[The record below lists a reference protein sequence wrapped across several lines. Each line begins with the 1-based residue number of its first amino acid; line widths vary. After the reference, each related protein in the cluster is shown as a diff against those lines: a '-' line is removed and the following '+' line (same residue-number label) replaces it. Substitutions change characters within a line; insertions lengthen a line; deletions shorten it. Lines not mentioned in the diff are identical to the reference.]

1 MSDTEPHVL
10 LFAGAFEL
18 RGSSAYTVR
27 LAERLQAHGVKA
39 EIVCSDARRIE
50 SERLPRCPVRVYPH
64 FEFPL
69 WGRAVLGTIRRDLAA
84 APPNLIHVQSWKVA
98 AQGAWLAEKLD
109 LPYVQTVHDYVP
121 GEQRLRVDPHR
132 CRRIIAVSDAVR
144 AELLGRVS
152 LADEQVRVI
161 SSGVDPAIAA
171 ETLPVLEPG
180 HIPVVGTAG
189 PLEAVKGLPYLLL
202 AAHQVLQ
209 THRDVEFLIA
219 GAGPEEASLRR
230 LAREL
235 QIADYVTFAP
245 NLQDLTPS
253 LAAMDIFCLPS
264 LRQGLGTIMLQAMAL
279 GKPVIATGVGGV
291 YSVVRHE
298 ETGLV
303 VQPSNAEELAER
315 IVSLLD
321 DPLKA
326 RSIAAAGQQLVRE
339 RFGVEKMVE
348 RTAALYREVLAES
361 ESVIAA
367 N

>member
-1 MSDTEPHVL
+1 MTETEPRVL
-10 LFAGAFEL
+10 LFAGRFEL

-27 LAERLQAHGVKA
+27 LAERLQAHGVRS

-50 SERLPRCPVRVYPH
+50 PERRERCPVRVYPN
-64 FEFPL
+64 FDFPL
-69 WGRAVLGTIRRDLAA
+69 WGRAILGAIRRDFSA
-84 APPNLIHVQSWKVA
+84 APPDLIHVQSWRVVS
-98 AQGAWLAEKLD
+98 QGEWLAERLER
-109 LPYVQTVHDYVP
+109 PYVLTVHDYVP
-121 GEQRLRVDPHR
+121 GGQRLKLDPR
-132 CRRIIAVSDAVR
+132 WCRRIIAVSDAVR
-144 AELLGRVS
+144 AELLGRVPV
-152 LADEQVRVI
+152 ADDRVRVI
-161 SSGVDPAIAA
+161 YSGVDPAVEA

-202 AAHQVLQ
+202 AAHKVLQ

-219 GAGPEEASLRR
+219 GAGPEEANLRR
-230 LAREL
+230 IAREL
-235 QIADYVTFAP
+235 GIADNVTFAP
-245 NLQDLTPS
+245 NLQDFTPS

-326 RSIAAAGQQLVRE
+326 RAIAAAGRQLVRA

-348 RTAALYREVLAES
+348 QTAALYREVLAETPT
-361 ESVIAA
+361 
-367 N
+367 